1 MGRAIFTVD
10 TYEATVKTVD
20 LRASGQDFAL
30 WCFSDILNERGIR
43 FQYQAFL
50 SAPADRKNS
59 LIYQR
64 KTSGQFD
71 RRVICVLNMS
81 DVQIDRIYRLVST
94 EHPVRMRI
102 DYEGQDLLGT
112 DSFSNFREVSK
123 AQVFTGREP
132 AGEGEG
138 RTLEFPE

>member
-20 LRASGQDFAL
+20 IGSSGHDFSL
-30 WCFSDILNERGIR
+30 WCFSDVLSERGIR
-43 FQYQAFL
+43 YQYQAFM
-50 SAPADRKNS
+50 SAPGGSRNS

-64 KTSGQFD
+64 KTSGQFE
-71 RRVICVLNMS
+71 RRLISVLNMS
-81 DVQIDRIYRLVST
+81 DAQIDRIYRLVST
-94 EHPVRMRI
+94 EHPVRIRI
-102 DYEGQDLLGT
+102 DYDGQDLLST
-112 DSFSNFREVSK
+112 DSFSNFRSVSK
-123 AQVFTGREP
+123 AQIFTGREP